1 MSDVSEERLA
11 SAKRIFLQPR
21 NATHRQYEA
30 LRAYFVEECSAAEV
44 AERFGYTPGT
54 VRVMAAQLR
63 KNPDRPFFLPTV
75 KGPQADVKRD
85 PVRERI
91 IALRKQNFSVPDIQ
105 RLLAEEGVE
114 RSVGGIWTLLHEEGF
129 ARLPRRRTADRP
141 QILRPEAAAAAD
153 VRLLDLSPRRVQTKF
168 AGLYLFLPFLAR
180 IPFDTIHEELGLP
193 GTKMVPAPHAV
204 RSLLALK
211 LWGKARHSRVMSE
224 VLDEGLALFSG
235 LNVIPKRALLT
246 QYSSRIDPASYG
258 PWLRRWHEALGAIG
272 LAGGSSFDLDFHT
285 IPFHGEDA
293 LVEKHYVSKR
303 SRRQK
308 GILAFLARDADTRV
322 FCYVDAQCRKDT
334 QADTI
339 LQFARFWHERT
350 GHYPQ
355 ELIFDSKLTTYTNLS
370 WLNEKGISFITLR
383 RRSKKMLGEIQ
394 ETPASAWRRITLPGL
409 SRSYRTPRV
418 LDQRITLSHYDG
430 PIRELVVADLG
441 HEEPTLILT
450 NQLSRSP
457 ARLVTRYAERMV
469 IENAIAD
476 AIDFFHMDALSST
489 VPMKVTCDLQLTLM
503 ASTLYRLL
511 GTTVGHGY
519 ETAKARHI
527 FDDLVDASG
536 SLHLTQ
542 DAIEVRLHKRARNPY
557 LINAGFAT
565 MDEPI
570 PWLGNKRLRF
580 VFG

>member
-1 MSDVSEERLA
+1 MSGVSRERLA

-30 LRAYFVEECSAAEV
+30 LRAYFVEERSASEV

-75 KGPQADVKRD
+75 KGPQADVRRD

-91 IALRKQNFSVPDIQ
+91 IALRKQNFSVPEIQ
-105 RLLAEEGVE
+105 GLLREEGVE
-114 RSVGGIWTLLHEEGF
+114 RSVGGIWTILHEEGF
-129 ARLPRRRTADRP
+129 ARLPRRREEDRLHT
-141 QILRPEAAAAAD
+141 LRPAAAATAD
-153 VRLLDLSPRRVQTKF
+153 VRMLDLSPRRVRTKF
-168 AGLYLFLPFLAR
+168 AGLFLFLPFLAR
-180 IPFDTIHEELGLP
+180 IPFDEIHRELGLP
-193 GTKMVPAPHAV
+193 GTKMIPVSHAV

-224 VLDEGLALFSG
+224 VLDEGLALFVG
-235 LNVIPKRALLT
+235 LNTIPKRALLT
-246 QYSSRIDPASYG
+246 QYSSRIDPSCYS

-272 LAGGSSFDLDFHT
+272 LACGSSFDLDFHT

-308 GILAFLARDADTRV
+308 GILAFLARDADTKV
-322 FCYVDAQCRKDT
+322 FCYVDAQCRKET
-334 QADTI
+334 QADAI

-350 GHYPQ
+350 GHYPE
-355 ELIFDSKLTTYTNLS
+355 ELIFDSRLTTYANLS
-370 WLNEKGISFITLR
+370 FLNKEGISFITLR
-383 RRSKKMLGEIQ
+383 RRSKKMLREIQ
-394 ETPASAWRRITLPGL
+394 ETPASAWRRITLSGL
-409 SRSYRTPRV
+409 SRSYRNPRV
-418 LDQRITLSHYDG
+418 LDQRMTLSSYDG
-430 PIRELVVADLG
+430 QLRQLTVADLG

-503 ASTLYRLL
+503 ASTLYRML

-536 SLHLTQ
+536 SLHLTE

-570 PWLGNKRLRF
+570 PRLGNKRLRF